1 MIFPADA
8 PREARLSGHGIR
20 VRLESGQSKP
30 PEIDDGWGTGRAGMQ
45 YRDLVADRLGG
56 RLIASHI
63 RILMGGP
70 VPDYV
75 HHHDVQFQLIYCYRG
90 WVRVV
95 YEDQGPSFI
104 LEAGDCVLQ
113 PPHIRHRVLKC
124 SDNMEVI
131 EVSSPAEHET
141 FVDHELALPTPTL
154 DANRSFLGQR
164 FVRHQ
169 SSQADWEPG
178 SRDGFLAKDTGIAKA
193 TNGLASVQVLKPTI
207 RDRELTIACRAG
219 VVFVFVLEGS
229 MVLRR
234 KNQTDRAME
243 AQDSFVIAEETA
255 ITTTHYSDE
264 LRLLHVAINQN
275 EMRSRD

>member
-20 VRLESGQSKP
+20 VRLESGQNISP
-30 PEIDDGWGTGRAGMQ
+30 GIDDGWGTGRAGMQ
-45 YRDLVADRLGG
+45 YRDLVPDRLGG

-63 RILMGGP
+63 RILKGGP

-141 FVDHELALPTPTL
+141 FVDHDMALPRPTL

-178 SRDGFLAKDTGIAKA
+178 SRDSFLAKDTGIAKA

-229 MVLRR
+229 MILRR
-234 KNQTDRAME
+234 NDQTDRAME

-264 LRLLHVAINQN
+264 LRLLHVAINQ
-275 EMRSRD
+275 EER